1 MAEPVTGHHYG
12 SAMSSVTGDDAV
24 AEHPAVM
31 RVRDAL
37 TALQATG
44 DIVVLDAHARTAAS
58 AAEQLGVHVGQIVNS
73 LIFAVPDSG
82 APEGK
87 RAVLVLTSGGHRVDT
102 DHVAALLE
110 VSHLE
115 QADADFVR
123 SRTGFVIGGV
133 APVGHLQPLQTLVDV
148 ALAAYDHVWAAAG
161 HPRTVFRTR
170 YDELL
175 RITAG
180 HPVEV
185 D

>member
-1 MAEPVTGHHYG
+1 
-12 SAMSSVTGDDAV
+12 MSSVTGDDAI
-24 AEHPAVM
+24 ADHPAVT
-31 RVRDAL
+31 RVREAL
-37 TALQATG
+37 AALQVTG
-44 DIVVLDAHARTAAS
+44 HIVVLDEHARTAAS
-58 AAEQLGVHVGQIVNS
+58 AAEQLGVHVGQIANS
-73 LIFAVPDSG
+73 LIFAAPDST

-87 RAVLVLTSGGHRVDT
+87 RAVLVLTSGAHRVDT

-115 QADADFVR
+115 RADPGFVR
-123 SRTGFVIGGV
+123 ARTGFVIGGV
-133 APVGHLQPLQTLVDV
+133 APVGHTQPVQTLVDV
-148 ALAAYDHVWAAAG
+148 ALAGYDHVWAAAG

-180 HPVEV
+180 QPVEV